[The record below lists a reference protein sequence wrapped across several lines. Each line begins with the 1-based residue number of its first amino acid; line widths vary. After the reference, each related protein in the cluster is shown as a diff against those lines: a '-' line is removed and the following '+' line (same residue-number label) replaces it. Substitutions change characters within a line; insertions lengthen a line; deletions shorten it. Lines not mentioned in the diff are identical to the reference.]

1 MRIST
6 FLNLFLLVIVV
17 SSFLEAQ
24 PTPQEPQGQ
33 SLTPNPTSPPQST
46 TPAIQSV
53 QEPKQTPSPP
63 LGQMDA
69 DKGTCAESI

>member
-1 MRIST
+1 M
-6 FLNLFLLVIVV
+6 VV